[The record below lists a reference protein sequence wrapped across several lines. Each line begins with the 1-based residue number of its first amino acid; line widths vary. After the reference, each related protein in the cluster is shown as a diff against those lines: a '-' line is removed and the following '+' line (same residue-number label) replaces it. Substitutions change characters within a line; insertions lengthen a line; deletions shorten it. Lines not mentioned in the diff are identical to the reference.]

1 METTTIVIGVEVG
14 IGLILAVVGGAF
26 GIYKASANA
35 HAEIR
40 ATLATHTEKFNTHT
54 EKFNTVHE
62 KMNCIDGKIDEIKA
76 GLNSR

>member
-1 METTTIVIGVEVG
+1 MDTTTIVISVEVG

-40 ATLATHTEKFNTHT
+40 ATLATHTEKFNT
-54 EKFNTVHE
+54 VQE
-62 KMNCIDGKIDEIKA
+62 KMNCIDGKVDEIKA
-76 GLNSR
+76 DLKSR